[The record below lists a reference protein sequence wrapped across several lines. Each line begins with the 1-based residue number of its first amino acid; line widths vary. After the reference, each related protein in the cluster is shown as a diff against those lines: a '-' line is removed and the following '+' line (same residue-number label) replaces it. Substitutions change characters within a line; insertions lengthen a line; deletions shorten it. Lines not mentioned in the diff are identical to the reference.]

1 MSSPY
6 NAVKPS
12 FRLNTINNRY
22 AYSLIDVCRIIAEH
36 CSGTREGYTDNEID
50 SLARWLE
57 KRLESWEESTFPR
70 MKEYDSSV
78 KKLAETALRLR
89 KGR

>member
-1 MSSPY
+1 MTSPY

-12 FRLNTINNRY
+12 FKLSVVNDRY

-50 SLARWLE
+50 ALTRWLE
-57 KRLESWEESTFPR
+57 KRLHAWEETSLPR
-70 MKEYDSSV
+70 MKDYDLSV